1 MRYDKQT
8 IGQLASELG
17 FARDTFE
24 KVLRLVEVLQFIDSD
39 NLLSEALALK
49 GGTAINL
56 FIMQLARLSVDID
69 LDYCKTISKE
79 TMIEDRPVI
88 IERIALFMAANG
100 YRHSD
105 KSKRHYSLESSVL
118 EYTNSGGA
126 RDNIKIEINFS
137 TRAHVLPVEIRSTII
152 PGILQGVRCRCVDPI
167 EILASKIVALLT
179 RAAVRDLFDAN
190 RMISHLSLS
199 ESNKEL
205 LRKCILFY
213 FSIGSGIPE
222 NLDFA
227 MLKRIT
233 EYRIRTELLPVLHK
247 TEKIDLDK
255 MLRETEK
262 FLSNLLVF
270 TARESEFIDKFR
282 KREYNPELLFDDS
295 QIVERIRHHPMALWK
310 TK

>member
-17 FARDTFE
+17 FVRDTFE

-105 KSKRHYSLESSVL
+105 KSKRHYSLESSVF

-126 RDNIKIEINFS
+126 RDIIKI
-137 TRAHVLPVEIRSTII
+137 
-152 PGILQGVRCRCVDPI
+152 
-167 EILASKIVALLT
+167 
-179 RAAVRDLFDAN
+179 
-190 RMISHLSLS
+190 
-199 ESNKEL
+199 
-205 LRKCILFY
+205 
-213 FSIGSGIPE
+213 
-222 NLDFA
+222 
-227 MLKRIT
+227 
-233 EYRIRTELLPVLHK
+233 
-247 TEKIDLDK
+247 
-255 MLRETEK
+255 
-262 FLSNLLVF
+262 
-270 TARESEFIDKFR
+270 
-282 KREYNPELLFDDS
+282 
-295 QIVERIRHHPMALWK
+295 
-310 TK
+310 